1 MNKVLNIS
9 RINMGGTQMK
19 NVIII
24 GVSGGSASGKTTVA
38 NRIKEE
44 FKDSVELLSH
54 DFYYK
59 AHDEL
64 PLEERARLN
73 YDHPNAFDTDRLIA
87 DIKQLKQMI
96 SIERPVY
103 SYTVHNRLAE
113 TVTVN
118 PAKVIIVE
126 GFMIF
131 ENSELRELMDI
142 KVFVDT
148 DADERLI
155 RRIIRDVN
163 ERGRSLE
170 SVINQYSNTVKPMHE
185 LFVEP
190 YKKYAD
196 IIIPLRTLEVRYLLS
211 LSILI

>member
-1 MNKVLNIS
+1 MEVKMNDI
-9 RINMGGTQMK
+9 
-19 NVIII
+19 III

-64 PLEERARLN
+64 PMEQRAKLN
-73 YDHPNAFDTDRLIA
+73 YDHPNAFDTDLLIA
-87 DIKQLKQMI
+87 DIRQLKQMMPI
-96 SIERPVY
+96 DRPVY

-113 TVTVN
+113 TVRVN

-131 ENSELRELMDI
+131 ENTELRELMDI

-170 SVINQYSNTVKPMHE
+170 SVITQYTNTVKPMHE

-196 IIIPLRTLEVRYLLS
+196 VIIPRGGKNDVAIDMLLHRIRA
-211 LSILI
+211 ILKES